1 MTIPETSTP
10 TPRYHG
16 LDALRGIAML
26 LGIVLHASL
35 PYIPDVAAYWP
46 ADKNSSEL
54 IKIIFEFIHI
64 WRMPLFFVLAGF
76 FANLIISRKSWK
88 AWWENRFLRIGLP
101 IVVFFPLM
109 SLLLPWIFQ
118 YGKTGELLFFFSLK
132 GQPYHLW
139 FLWHLMIFTILT
151 GIFRL
156 PYLLSTRV
164 LKITSKNRL
173 RFISTSLYKVKLLLA
188 SIFFR
193 SRFPIGFIAICLLF
207 NISGWGELILNPLA
221 SGIYFIFG
229 YSLYKNSVLLNF
241 MKSYWQYY
249 LGTAIIL
256 FALYIILGIFETNMP
271 QDIYNQNAETDIKPS
286 PIQWLQYLLK
296 IICAVL
302 FSYAFI
308 GLAEGKF
315 NSYNSKVRFISNG
328 SYWMYL
334 IHLPIVS
341 FITFAMIEWPMPAIY
356 KFLLAI
362 LVTTSICIATYKYLV
377 RSTFISIFLNG
388 KRYPK

>member
-1 MTIPETSTP
+1 
-10 TPRYHG
+10 
-16 LDALRGIAML
+16 ML
-26 LGIVLHASL
+26 LGIVLHAAL
-35 PYIPDVAAYWP
+35 PYIPDIAAYWP

-54 IKIIFEFIHI
+54 IKIIFEFIHV

-76 FANLIISRKSWK
+76 FAKLVISRKSWK
-88 AWWENRFLRIGLP
+88 VWWGNRFLRIGLP
-101 IVVFFPLM
+101 IIVFFPLM

-118 YGKTGELLFFFSLK
+118 YGKTGELSFFFSFD
-132 GQPYHLW
+132 GQPHHLW
-139 FLWHLMIFTILT
+139 FLWHLMIFVILT
-151 GIFRL
+151 GIFSL
-156 PYLLSTRV
+156 PYLLFTRV
-164 LKITSKNRL
+164 LKRTSNSSL
-173 RFISTSLYKVKLLLA
+173 RFISTSLHKVDALLD

-193 SRFPIGFIAICLLF
+193 SRFPLGFIIICLLI
-207 NISGWGELILNPLA
+207 NIQTGGELILNPLA
-221 SGIYFIFG
+221 SGLYFFFG
-229 YSLYKNSVLLNF
+229 YLLYKNTVLLNF

-256 FALYIILGIFETNMP
+256 FALYVILGIIETNLP
-271 QDIYNQNAETDIKPS
+271 RDIYSQSSADIEPNLL
-286 PIQWLQYLLK
+286 QWLQYLLK

-308 GLAEGKF
+308 GLAESKLG
-315 NSYNSKVRFISNG
+315 SYNRKIRFISDG

-334 IHLPIVS
+334 IHLPIVT
-341 FITFAMIEWPMPAIY
+341 FITFAMFEWSIPAIY

-362 LVTTSICIATYKYLV
+362 VVTTLICLTTYKYLV